1 MTCTPYSQAPLTLL
15 KLATEQAQAPKP
27 QVDPAM
33 ELGLRLYNEAQ
44 SGADAETLVKRHLS
58 PETPIGK
65 AVQGAGRSY
74 VRSLGIVG
82 GLGGALIGGAGTYTL
97 LKLLNANL
105 SRGGM
110 AAASLAGAAVG
121 GGLGYTALPVYTMGT
136 TGYHILKGLKDVSA
150 AIPEHVKW
158 MQENPPVAAAK
169 QP

>member
-15 KLATEQAQAPKP
+15 KLATEQAQVPSP
-27 QVDPAM
+27 QVDPGR

-44 SGADAETLVKRHLS
+44 SVADVKTLIKRHLN

-65 AVQGAGRSY
+65 AVEGTGRSY
-74 VRSLGIVG
+74 LRSLGVVG
-82 GLGGALIGGAGTYTL
+82 GLGGALIGGTGTYTL

-105 SRGGM
+105 SRGGT

-121 GGLGYTALPVYTMGT
+121 GGLGYAALPAYTMGT
-136 TGYHILKGLKDVSA
+136 TGYHILKGLEDVSA
-150 AIPEHVKW
+150 AVPEHVKW
-158 MQENPPVAAAK
+158 MRENPIGGPAE